1 MRESLDR
8 DLQRNLINELENK
21 LLVWICL
28 EKKKLKNKRGN
39 VSMKFEHGLK
49 KNNNKIKKEKRKEKY
64 MYLSKQ
70 STNSLLN
77 LFSCSFFALF
87 SFVFFI
93 FWHNVII
100 ILYIVEVRDE
110 FHMNLALT

>member
-1 MRESLDR
+1 
-8 DLQRNLINELENK
+8 
-21 LLVWICL
+21 
-28 EKKKLKNKRGN
+28 
-39 VSMKFEHGLK
+39 MKFEHGLK
-49 KNNNKIKKEKRKEKY
+49 KKKKKKKKRKEKEKY

-70 STNSLLN
+70 STNSFLN

-87 SFVFFI
+87 SFVSFI